1 MQGCPA
7 RERLQRLLARQ
18 VEGAEAAALERHV
31 EECARC
37 QQLLEELTRTG
48 DVDAWRQLCAA
59 PPEPEPSPGE
69 DFLQKLRESRPAR
82 DAGPSTDAKRD

>member
-48 DVDAWRQLCAA
+48 DVDAWRQLCAD
-59 PPEPEPSPGE
+59 PPEPSPGE
-69 DFLQKLRESRPAR
+69 DFLRKLRESPPAP
-82 DAGPSTDAKRD
+82 DTGPSTDAKRD